1 MNRVSRRNMLKGLAI
16 GLGTLGAG
24 ALGACGGAPAPAAP
38 AAETGAQSTTA
49 PAAAEEK
56 FTLEM
61 MVDFQEDYI
70 TYSEENLNPRLKELY
85 PGSTVEIIPLDW
97 SRLEEQ
103 LLTSKAA
110 GAMPDLFRMGATF
123 VPIAADNELSL
134 TLDERM
140 AEWGVEDDFYPA
152 SINNCR
158 WVGKLWGLPQLTSPR
173 HYCYRKDITDE
184 EGVVISDE
192 WTWDDMLEAAEKL
205 TIREDGK
212 MVRQGASTHNDMQE
226 WWGVLSAFG
235 GELIMNAKAAFN
247 DEAGL
252 GSLEWVKARNNA
264 VAPEGTAPLAESPI
278 PYFATGQQVIAY
290 GHPGNRWIN
299 VVRYAPEHA
308 DDVVVPQPPLKERRV
323 CKMNTDWLAIAV
335 TTKYPD
341 AAWEFMKLQ
350 MDVDA
355 LAAFNESFGFIPP
368 RKSSAAKA
376 EYMKH
381 PVMQKVESN
390 MASYGEPFKII
401 PLWQKFSLV
410 LQPNIEAVTL
420 GLKTPEEAL
429 AEMETG
435 CNEIMKDYP
444 EWPDTA
450 A

>member
-1 MNRVSRRNMLKGLAI
+1 MNRVSRRNLLKGLAI

-24 ALGACGGAPAPAAP
+24 ALGACGGAPAAP
-38 AAETGAQSTTA
+38 AAGTEAQATTA

-61 MVDFQEDYI
+61 MVDFQDDYI
-70 TYSEENLNPRLKELY
+70 KYSEEQLNPRLKEIY
-85 PGSTVEIIPLDW
+85 PGSNVEIIPLDW

-123 VPIAADNELSL
+123 VPIAADNVLSL

-140 AEWGVEDDFYPA
+140 AEWGTEDDFYPA

-158 WVGKLWGLPQLTSPR
+158 WKGKLWGLPQLTSPR

-184 EGVVISDE
+184 VGVEISDE
-192 WTWDDMLEAAEKL
+192 WTWDDMLDAAGKL
-205 TIREDGK
+205 TIIEDGK
-212 MVRQGASTHNDMQE
+212 LVRMGCTYANDMQE

-235 GELIMNAKAAFN
+235 GELIMNSKAAFN

-252 GSLEWVKARNNA
+252 ASLEWVKARNHA
-264 VAPEGTAPLAESPI
+264 VSPEGTAPLAESPI
-278 PYFATGQQVIAY
+278 PYIATGQLVIAY
-290 GHPGNRWIN
+290 AHPGVHWTN
-299 VVRYAPEHA
+299 VKRYAPEHTE
-308 DDVVVPQPPLKERRV
+308 DIVVPQPPLKARRV
-323 CKMNTDWLAIAV
+323 CKMNTDWLALAV
-335 TTKYPD
+335 TSKYPD

-376 EYMKH
+376 EYMQH
-381 PVMQKVESN
+381 PVMKKVESN

-420 GLKTPEEAL
+420 GLKTAEEAL